1 MAGGPPRGEA
11 GVAGSNLDQAR
22 SLLVERLR
30 GRCEEIEQA
39 TLTRVFAVS
48 ELRESVNPEYAH
60 GLRASVSAALEHG
73 LAALERG
80 DRAAP
85 AIPTVLLAQARLA
98 ARDGIRLDTVLRR
111 YLVGYTLLGDFL
123 LQEAER
129 SQILKGPE
137 LQRLFRSQARLFDA
151 LLAAISEE
159 YCREEGARLA
169 SNDKR
174 RADKVRRLL
183 GGELLDPTDLSY
195 DFEAYHLGLIAS
207 GGGPEE
213 ALREIAL
220 SFDCRTLVIRRE
232 EGSAWGWLGARRPLD
247 PGVISGCP
255 RPADVVIAVGEP
267 AKGLAGW
274 RLTHRQ
280 ARAALPVA
288 LSASNRHARYSE
300 VALLASMMRDDLL
313 VTSLREIYLEPLKC
327 ERDGGENIRRT
338 LRAYFAADRNISSA
352 AAALGVSRQAV
363 GRRLRA
369 VEERLG
375 RPLSACAAEIEA
387 ALRLTDDG
395 VPEESLRIPL
405 KLSPS
410 LSVCPVR

>member
-1 MAGGPPRGEA
+1 MAGGPRRGEA

-30 GRCEEIEQA
+30 ARCEEIEQA

-48 ELRESVNPEYAH
+48 ELRESVSPEYAH

-73 LAALERG
+73 LAALGRG
-80 DRAAP
+80 DRTAP

-98 ARDGIRLDTVLRR
+98 ARNGIRLDTVLRR

-123 LQEAER
+123 LQEVER

-159 YCREEGARLA
+159 YSREEGARLA
-169 SNDKR
+169 SNDQR

-183 GGELLDPTDLSY
+183 GGELLDSSDLPY
-195 DFEAYHLGLIAS
+195 DFDAYHLGLIAS
-207 GGGPEE
+207 GAAAEE
-213 ALREIAL
+213 ALRGLAV
-220 SFDCRTLVIRRE
+220 SFDCRALVVHRE

-247 PGVISGCP
+247 PGVISERP
-255 RPADVVIAVGEP
+255 QPADVTIAVGEP
-267 AKGLAGW
+267 AQGIAGW

-288 LSASNRHARYSE
+288 LSAPNRHARYSE
-300 VALLASMMRDDLL
+300 VALLASMLRDDLL
-313 VTSLREIYLEPLKC
+313 VSSLREIYLAPLDC
-327 ERDGGENIRRT
+327 ERDGGETARRT
-338 LRAYFAADRNISSA
+338 LRAYFAAARNISSA

-369 VEERLG
+369 IEERLG

-387 ALRLTDDG
+387 ALRLEDDR
-395 VPEESLRIPL
+395 VPEEGSRGAL

-410 LSVCPVR
+410 LSVRPVR